1 MVFWRSSNVVHKL
14 WSPSLSNILIHVS
27 YFKLILQIIYHSIYN
42 LQDKRCIIIILLN
55 IFCFSHP
62 SISLSL
68 PLYIYIHTYIFSI
81 FGGLV
86 QDIKRRAPHYVS
98 DFTDAIHVQCCASFI
113 FLYFACLTP
122 IITFGGL
129 LAQATGG
136 YLVSNLLLLL
146 LLLFADSDLF
156 KVDLIGLLKSIY
168 KLT

>member
-1 MVFWRSSNVVHKL
+1 M
-14 WSPSLSNILIHVS
+14 SNILIHVS

-146 LLLFADSDLF
+146 LLFADSDLF